1 MSSLSDKTILV
12 TGAGNGIGRAVSK
25 GYAAAGATV
34 VLLDKDVPS
43 MESLYDEITADGG
56 AEPAIYPMDL
66 AGASP
71 DDYLQ
76 MAETIGNNFETLEGL
91 LHNASFLP
99 YLSRIEDYET
109 DIWFQVVQVN
119 LNAGFLLT
127 QACLPL
133 LRAAG
138 KASLVFST
146 DAVASSPKA
155 YWGAYA
161 AAKAGLE
168 SLMKVLS
175 NELENSDI
183 RVNAVDPGA
192 TSTRF
197 RKSIHPGEDASTV
210 KQPDTLVPLYTALMN
225 PDSGI
230 RHGKVV
236 HFGEEWDL
244 GL

>member
-1 MSSLSDKTILV
+1 MTTLTEKTILV
-12 TGAGNGIGRAVSK
+12 TGAGNGIGRTVSK

-34 VLLDKDVPS
+34 VLLDKDVPA
-43 MESLYDEITADGG
+43 MERVYDEITGNGDP
-56 AEPAIYPMDL
+56 EPAIYPMDL

-76 MAETIGNNFETLEGL
+76 MAETIGTSFGTLEGL

-99 YLSRIEDYET
+99 YLSRIDDYES
-109 DIWFQVVQVN
+109 DIWFQVLQVN
-119 LNAGFLLT
+119 LNAGFLLS
-127 QACLPL
+127 QSCLPL
-133 LRAAG
+133 LRAATG
-138 KASLVFST
+138 ASLVFTT
-146 DAVASSPKA
+146 DAVAGSPKA

-168 SLMKVLS
+168 SLMKVMAE
-175 NELENSDI
+175 ELENSDI

-197 RKSIHPGEDASTV
+197 RKSIYPGEDASTV
-210 KQPDTLVPLYTALMN
+210 KQPESLLPLYIELMN
-225 PDSGI
+225 PESGI

-236 HFGEEWDL
+236 RFGEDWDP

>member
-1 MSSLSDKTILV
+1 MSTLKDKTILV

-25 GYAAAGATV
+25 GFAAAGATV

-43 MESLYDEITADGG
+43 MERLYDEILDDGSP
-56 AEPAIYPMDL
+56 EPAIYPMDL
-66 AGASP
+66 TGASP
-71 DDYLQ
+71 DDYFG
-76 MAETIGNNFETLEGL
+76 MAETIGNNFQTLEGL

-99 YLSRIEDYET
+99 YLSRIDDYES
-109 DIWFQVVQVN
+109 DIWFQVMQVN

-127 QACLPL
+127 HACLPL

-138 KASLVFST
+138 KASLVLTT
-146 DAVASSPKA
+146 DAVAEKPKA

-161 AAKAGLE
+161 AAKGGLE
-168 SLMKVLS
+168 SLMSVLAD
-175 NELENSDI
+175 ELENSDI

-197 RKSIHPGEDASTV
+197 RKSIYPGEDASTV
-210 KQPDTLVPLYTALMN
+210 KQPDALVPLYNELMN
-225 PDSGI
+225 PESGI

-236 HFGEEWDL
+236 RFAGEWDYAL
-244 GL
+244 